1 MGIVMSGTP
10 TLRLI
15 IADDHALVRA
25 GLNSYLK
32 SDPSLQVVGEA
43 DDGEDALQLCEM
55 LHPDVAI
62 LDAHMPGVSGLASAQ
77 IIRKRCPEIAV
88 LLLVDELSEVER
100 RLAQES
106 GAKGCIS
113 KNISQAELLRMIHD
127 AGQELLTQVDEQA
140 LQKSMPKRKA
150 ALVKATA
157 TQANGM
163 SRQEMMT
170 ELEAAG
176 RIQAKILPDKAPR
189 LEGWDITA
197 ALEPAYET
205 SGDFYDFIPLAYGK
219 LGIVIA
225 DVANKGLGAAIFMA
239 LCSSLMRTYATHFP
253 IMPGM
258 VLHSVNERLNVD
270 SRSGLFVTT
279 FYGVL
284 DPKIARLTYAN
295 AGHNPP
301 VLVSDNKGKPM
312 DLLTPT
318 GPALGI
324 FDQARWQQK
333 LVRFAPGDV
342 LLLYTDG
349 VTEAQNER
357 GEFFGDVRLKQLV
370 RDLKDEPA
378 EKIQKSLL
386 SALRRFTG
394 DMQRA
399 DDVALIVIKR
409 TGD

>member
-1 MGIVMSGTP
+1 MAEIPVV
-10 TLRLI
+10 RLI
-15 IADDHALVRA
+15 LADDHALVRA

-32 SDPSLQVVGEA
+32 ADPSIQVVGEA
-43 DDGEDALQLCEM
+43 DDGEDALELCEM
-55 LHPDVAI
+55 LRPDLAI
-62 LDAHMPGVSGLASAQ
+62 LDAHMPVLNGLAATQ
-77 IIRKRCPEIAV
+77 IICKRWRETAV
-88 LLLVDELSEVER
+88 LLLVDELSEAER
-100 RLAQES
+100 QQAVES
-106 GAKGCIS
+106 GAKGCLS
-113 KNISQAELLRMIHD
+113 KNISQPELLRVIHAARQD
-127 AGQELLTQVDEQA
+127 KPLAEEAPA
-140 LQKSMPKRKA
+140 LQKSRSKGKKA
-150 ALVKATA
+150 LAKAVPS
-157 TQANGM
+157 QSNGM

-176 RIQAKILPDKAPR
+176 RIQAKILPENEPR
-189 LEGWDITA
+189 LDGWDIAA

-219 LGIVIA
+219 LGIVMA

-258 VLHSVNERLNVD
+258 VMHSVNERLNAD

-301 VLVSDNKGKPM
+301 VMVSDNKGKPM

-357 GEFFGDVRLKQLV
+357 GEFFGDIRLKQLV
-370 RDLKDEPA
+370 RAHKDEPA
-378 EKIQKSLL
+378 EKIQKNLL
-386 SALRRFTG
+386 NDLRRFTG
-394 DMQRA
+394 DMPRA

-409 TGD
+409 TGG